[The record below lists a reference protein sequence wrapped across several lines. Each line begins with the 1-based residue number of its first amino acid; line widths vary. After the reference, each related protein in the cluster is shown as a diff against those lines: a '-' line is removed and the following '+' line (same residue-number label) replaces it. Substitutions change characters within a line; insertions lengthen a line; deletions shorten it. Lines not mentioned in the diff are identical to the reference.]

1 MGWQYTAYVY
11 PTVFAAFVAAG
22 LAVYTARHL
31 YEHGAD
37 PVRSIFLAIA
47 VTMSLWAGFSALK
60 LLQTDPGLKLQFYRL
75 LYLGI
80 APTGVLS
87 VLFALAYT
95 DRTDWLRPS
104 VVLGLSVAPAAYL
117 LILFTDPGGLAI
129 QSTQYI
135 EVGDLVVLRTE
146 TGPAHLLV
154 MQLYTPLLG
163 LTAVGIVG
171 YESLRLGRAYLPQAA
186 LLTVAVLIAI
196 VFSALT
202 ALEVPPFDRSNVN
215 LVPTSAAISAVAF
228 GIATFRYRWFDLPPV
243 AYTTVLK
250 DAPYG
255 VFVVDQNERIV
266 HANTCGETLLDSL
279 DTAVG
284 DRVDTVFPTVNPW
297 TDDRAI
303 VDVDT
308 EVERTLEVRIERIE
322 RYGSL
327 VGVVLV
333 THDIT
338 DQRQRRCELREQ
350 KQRLDEFASVVSHD
364 LRSPLAVAS
373 GRLEMLRG
381 ECDDETLDQI
391 EQAHSRMERLI
402 DDLLS
407 LAREGA
413 VVQEPDE
420 VSLRE
425 LVEECWAMTPAR
437 EATLYVEVEPE
448 CTIRADE
455 SRLRQLFG
463 NLFRNAIDHAGED
476 ITITVG
482 THDDGFYVADDGPGI
497 PADQRESV
505 LKSGYSV
512 NEDGMGLGLTIVRQI
527 ASAHSWTLQVTA
539 SEADGAQFE
548 VEGVEFASS

>member
-37 PVRSIFLAIA
+37 PVRSIFLAVA

-60 LLQTDPGLKLQFYRL
+60 LLQTDPGLKLLFYRL

-95 DRTDWLRPS
+95 DRTGWLRPS

-117 LILFTDPGGLAI
+117 LVLFTDPSGLAI

-186 LLTVAVLIAI
+186 LLTVAILIAI

-228 GIATFRYRWFDLPPV
+228 GIATFRYRWFDLPPI
-243 AYTTVLK
+243 AYTTVLE

-284 DRVDTVFPTVNPW
+284 DGVDTVFPTVDPW

-303 VDVDT
+303 VDVDA

-333 THDIT
+333 THDVT
-338 DQRQRRCELREQ
+338 EQRQRRRELREQ

-402 DDLLS
+402 GDLLS

-425 LVEECWAMTPAR
+425 LIKECWATTPAR
-437 EATLYVEVEPE
+437 KATLHVEVEPE

-476 ITITVG
+476 VTITVG

-505 LKSGYSV
+505 LKSGYSM
-512 NEDGMGLGLTIVRQI
+512 NEDGPGLGLTIVRQI
-527 ASAHSWTLQVTA
+527 ASAHSWRLQVTA
-539 SEADGAQFE
+539 SEAGGAQFE